1 VCSMFS
7 GVIFCLDF
15 NDAPPKTL
23 KNSNVNPKMKT
34 TEEER
39 IRVCSFTRNIFEVKK
54 VCCSF
59 EMRTTK
65 SDK

>member
-1 VCSMFS
+1 
-7 GVIFCLDF
+7 
-15 NDAPPKTL
+15 L

-34 TEEER
+34 TEEEK

-59 EMRTTK
+59 DMRTTK